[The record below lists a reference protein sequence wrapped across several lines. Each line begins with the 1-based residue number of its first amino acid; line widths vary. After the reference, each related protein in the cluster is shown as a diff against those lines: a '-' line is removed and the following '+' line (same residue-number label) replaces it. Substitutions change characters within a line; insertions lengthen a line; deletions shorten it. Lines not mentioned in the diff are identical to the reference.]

1 MHFAIL
7 IILFFSS
14 TIYSQSYIN
23 GTISELKV
31 KEISLLQYNG
41 FNSKVITSTY
51 TTADGSFN
59 LKFHSDNSAIG
70 YLLTENSKPF
80 IVVLSGE
87 DIVLK
92 GETLSHPETI
102 KIIEGKENQ
111 LFGQYA
117 LEYPKREQALSA
129 WDYLLKMYTADS
141 LFKNKK
147 SIVKKI
153 EKEIITI
160 KNEDDYFL
168 KNLPQNSYISW
179 YLPMR
184 KLVSSV
190 PIVAQYRPRE
200 IPKTIQF
207 FRFIDYTDNRLY
219 NSGLLKEVLESHFW
233 LLENSGTSL
242 ENVNNEMKISID
254 LLIDNLSKEN
264 SKLNEITHYLFDLL
278 ERHSLFEASE
288 YLAIKVLSQ
297 TSCTLDTNL
306 VKQLETY
313 RAMKKGNIA
322 PDITFDEKASILN
335 NNHSLTKLSDSKAVY
350 KLVVF
355 GASWCPK
362 CTGEIPQLA
371 HNYND
376 WKNKGLEILY
386 ISLDD
391 NEIMFE
397 KIASSL
403 PFISYCDLQK
413 WNSKPVLD
421 YYVFGT
427 PTMFILDQNNKI
439 VLRPNSVKQVGAW
452 INLVENN

>member
-1 MHFAIL
+1 MLKIYKTD
-7 IILFFSS
+7 
-14 TIYSQSYIN
+14 TI
-23 GTISELKV
+23 
-31 KEISLLQYNG
+31 
-41 FNSKVITSTY
+41 
-51 TTADGSFN
+51 
-59 LKFHSDNSAIG
+59 
-70 YLLTENSKPF
+70 F
-80 IVVLSGE
+80 I
-87 DIVLK
+87 
-92 GETLSHPETI
+92 
-102 KIIEGKENQ
+102 
-111 LFGQYA
+111 
-117 LEYPKREQALSA
+117 
-129 WDYLLKMYTADS
+129 
-141 LFKNKK
+141 NKK
-147 SIVKKI
+147 STIKKI
-153 EKEIITI
+153 EREIISI

-168 KNLPQNSYISW
+168 KKLPQNSYISW
-179 YLPMR
+179 YLPML

-200 IPKTIQF
+200 IPKTIQI

-219 NSGLLKEVLESHFW
+219 KSGLLKEVLESHFW

-254 LLIDNLSKEN
+254 LLLDNLSKDN

-288 YLAIKVLSQ
+288 YLAIKVLNQ

-306 VKQLETY
+306 AKQLETY

-322 PDITFDEKASILN
+322 PDIVFKEKATILN
-335 NNHSLTKLSDSKAVY
+335 NNQSFTKLSDSKAVY

-362 CTGEIPQLA
+362 CTEEIPQLA

-439 VLRPNSVKQVGAW
+439 VLRPNSVKQVEAW

>member
-1 MHFAIL
+1 
-7 IILFFSS
+7 
-14 TIYSQSYIN
+14 
-23 GTISELKV
+23 
-31 KEISLLQYNG
+31 
-41 FNSKVITSTY
+41 
-51 TTADGSFN
+51 
-59 LKFHSDNSAIG
+59 
-70 YLLTENSKPF
+70 
-80 IVVLSGE
+80 
-87 DIVLK
+87 
-92 GETLSHPETI
+92 
-102 KIIEGKENQ
+102 
-111 LFGQYA
+111 
-117 LEYPKREQALSA
+117 
-129 WDYLLKMYTADS
+129 
-141 LFKNKK
+141 
-147 SIVKKI
+147 
-153 EKEIITI
+153 
-160 KNEDDYFL
+160 
-168 KNLPQNSYISW
+168 
-179 YLPMR
+179 
-184 KLVSSV
+184 
-190 PIVAQYRPRE
+190 
-200 IPKTIQF
+200 
-207 FRFIDYTDNRLY
+207 
-219 NSGLLKEVLESHFW
+219 
-233 LLENSGTSL
+233 
-242 ENVNNEMKISID
+242 MKISID
-254 LLIDNLSKEN
+254 LLLDNLSKDN

-288 YLAIKVLSQ
+288 YLAIKVLNQ

-306 VKQLETY
+306 AKQLETY

-322 PDITFDEKASILN
+322 PDIVFKEKATILN
-335 NNHSLTKLSDSKAVY
+335 NNQSFTKLSDSKAVY

-362 CTGEIPQLA
+362 CTEEIPQLA

-439 VLRPNSVKQVGAW
+439 VLRPNSVKQVEAW